1 MGTITFSAFFLLSN
15 ILLCLCLYN
24 EVAFGDEVVKSN
36 RETLEI
42 IIGGG
47 GGGYNPVPTPECP
60 PPPPPPEPVCPP
72 PPSPPPP
79 PPPSPPPPSPLPP
92 PPPIILNPNGRLDA
106 VFPALQRFKNRT
118 RDPKGCIKNWN
129 GMGQQICNYK
139 GIACAM
145 YPNENRRAV
154 AGLDINGCGLT
165 GKNSNHL
172 PLDDFL
178 EELTDITFFHANSNN
193 FTGGIPAKISKL
205 KYFYE
210 LDLSNNKLTGYFPYQ
225 VLAAT
230 KLTFLDLRFN
240 AFQDKLPPQLFNL
253 DVDVLFINN
262 NNFYDTLP
270 SNLGN
275 TPALY
280 LTVANNHFK
289 GPIPQSIGNA
299 KDTLIEVLFLSNS
312 LTGCLPYEIGL
323 LIYATVFDVSCNQ
336 LIGPIPLSFQCLFKI
351 ELLVLAQN
359 QFYGEV
365 PEAVCKLPNLLNF
378 SLSYNY
384 FTQVGPI
391 CRKLIDKKILDV
403 RMNCILDLSNQRSKA
418 ECAAFFSEYKYHA
431 CPSPQSFKKVPC
443 ATNYH
448 YSGSLD
454 ASDNQPMAV
463 APSPRS
469 YDTLIP
475 HRFMIFLL

>member
-1 MGTITFSAFFLLSN
+1 M
-15 ILLCLCLYN
+15 
-24 EVAFGDEVVKSN
+24 EK
-36 RETLEI
+36 R
-42 IIGGG
+42 
-47 GGGYNPVPTPECP
+47 
-60 PPPPPPEPVCPP
+60 
-72 PPSPPPP
+72 
-79 PPPSPPPPSPLPP
+79 
-92 PPPIILNPNGRLDA
+92 
-106 VFPALQRFKNRT
+106 K
-118 RDPKGCIKNWN
+118 
-129 GMGQQICNYK
+129 
-139 GIACAM
+139 
-145 YPNENRRAV
+145 AV
-154 AGLDINGCGLT
+154 AGIDFNGCGLS
-165 GKNSNHL
+165 GKNSSHL

-193 FTGGIPAKISKL
+193 FTGLIPAKISKL

-210 LDLSNNKLTGYFPYQ
+210 LDLSNNKLKGYFPHQ
-225 VLAAT
+225 VLAA
-230 KLTFLDLRFN
+230 KNLTFLDLRFN
-240 AFQDKLPPQLFNL
+240 NFYGKVPPQVFNL

-280 LTVANNHFK
+280 LTVANNWFH

-299 KDTLIEVLFLSNS
+299 KDTLLEVLFLGNE
-312 LTGCLPYEIGL
+312 LNGCLPYEIGL
-323 LIYATVFDVSCNQ
+323 LKKATVFDVSRNQ
-336 LIGPIPLSFQCLFKI
+336 LMGPIPLSFQCLFKI

-365 PEAVCKLPNLLNF
+365 PEAVCKLPNLSNF

-403 RMNCILDLSNQRSKA
+403 RKNCILGLFNQRSKE
-418 ECAAFFSEYKYHA
+418 ECAAFFSKNKYHA
-431 CPSPQSFKKVPC
+431 CPHPLSLKKVPC

-475 HRFMIFLL
+475 HRL